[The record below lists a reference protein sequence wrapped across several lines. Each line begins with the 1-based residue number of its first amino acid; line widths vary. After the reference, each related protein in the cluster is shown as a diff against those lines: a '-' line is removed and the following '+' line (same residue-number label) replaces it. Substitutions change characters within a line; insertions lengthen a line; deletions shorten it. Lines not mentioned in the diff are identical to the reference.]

1 MSDKFSKLIPNNSLV
16 KLYSGTLW
24 AEGPVW
30 INSLSSLVWSDVRS
44 NKMLIYNSNNG
55 SVSTF
60 REPSSFNNGN
70 CLDNEQMLISCQ
82 HENRRVVRQESDGTI
97 SVIADKFEGKLFN
110 SPNDVA
116 VKSDGSVW
124 FTDPPYGILTN
135 EEGKKS
141 KSEIGGNH
149 VYRVDKNGSVLRVLD
164 SLFVDIFTTLL
175 CCSARTAIRSNAEI
189 KLIRSN
195 ARLLRPMPR

>member
-1 MSDKFSKLIPNNSLV
+1 
-16 KLYSGTLW
+16 
-24 AEGPVW
+24 
-30 INSLSSLVWSDVRS
+30 
-44 NKMLIYNSNNG
+44 MLIYNSNNG

-135 EEGKKS
+135 EEGKTYSIKDFIEKAS
-141 KSEIGGNH
+141 KFFNFNIIWQGEGLNEVAI
-149 VYRVDKNGSVLRVLD
+149 DKNTNKIIIKISELF
-164 SLFVDIFTTLL
+164 SLSSLIDCTT
-175 CCSARTAIRSNAEI
+175 CAQ
-189 KLIRSN
+189 
-195 ARLLRPMPR
+195 